1 MITNQSSG
9 GINAAPAHKLFFALW
24 PDAATRGALAA
35 LQSQVAGRATP
46 PDKLH
51 LTLAF
56 LGQQPATALPALLDI
71 LHALSVPPLRLEI
84 DCFGYFSK
92 PRIAWAGMSAVPPT
106 LMALQEDLMRRLAA
120 AGFSPATHGEFR
132 PHLTLARE
140 AKTAPPAAAAFVPIA
155 WEVKQIAL
163 VESLPSGL
171 YLPVASR

>member
-9 GINAAPAHKLFFALW
+9 GINAAPVHKLFFALW

-56 LGQQPATALPALLDI
+56 LGQQPAAALPPLLEI

-92 PRIAWAGMSAVPPT
+92 PRIAWAGMSAVPP
-106 LMALQEDLMRRLAA
+106 ALLELQDDLMRRLEA
-120 AGFSPATHGEFR
+120 AGFSAATHGEFR
-132 PHLTLARE
+132 PHVTLARE
-140 AKTAPPAAAAFVPIA
+140 AKTAPPAGAAFAPVVWTA
-155 WEVKQIAL
+155 REVAL
-163 VESLPSGL
+163 VESLPSCL
-171 YLPVASR
+171 YQPVASR